1 MTGLYRRGEGGHL
14 ELTDEPEGQWTTA
27 PEFASGAGGW
37 ISTAADLLTFHRMLL
52 SAGGDILPAGLV
64 AAMTADQLTPTI
76 RATNPTFLNG
86 QSWGY
91 GGGVDIAVHHPWNV
105 PGRYGWVGGTGTSAY
120 HVPVDGSVAILL
132 TQIELQG
139 PADAAV
145 LETFWT
151 AAAAHLA
158 GRP

>member
-1 MTGLYRRGEGGHL
+1 M
-14 ELTDEPEGQWTTA
+14 
-27 PEFASGAGGW
+27 
-37 ISTAADLLTFHRMLL
+37 
-52 SAGGDILPAGLV
+52 
-64 AAMTADQLTPTI
+64 
-76 RATNPTFLNG
+76 
-86 QSWGY
+86 
-91 GGGVDIAVHHPWNV
+91 HHPWNV

-120 HVPVDGSVAILL
+120 HVPGDGSVAILL
-132 TQIELQG
+132 TQVEMSG